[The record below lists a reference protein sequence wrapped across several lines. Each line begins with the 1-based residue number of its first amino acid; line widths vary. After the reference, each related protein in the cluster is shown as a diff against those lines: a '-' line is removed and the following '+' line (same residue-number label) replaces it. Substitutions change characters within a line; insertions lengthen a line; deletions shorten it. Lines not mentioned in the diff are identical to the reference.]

1 MSELI
6 SVIIPVYNIEKYIAN
21 CLESVVSQTYNNIE
35 VIVID
40 DGSNDKQVKFVIYMH
55 QNIDLYRFIISKIPV
70 YLLRVIMD

>member
-6 SVIIPVYNIEKYIAN
+6 SIIIPVYNIEKYIAN

-40 DGSNDKQVKFVIYMH
+40 DGSNDKTEKFVIYMH
-55 QNIDLYRFIISKIPV
+55 QNIDSYRFIISKIPV

>member
-21 CLESVVSQTYNNIE
+21 CLESVVSQTYDNIE

-40 DGSNDKQVKFVIYMH
+40 DGSTDKTGKYVIYMH
-55 QNIDLYRFIISKIPV
+55 QNIDSYKFIISKIPV
-70 YLLRVIMD
+70 YLLHVIMD

>member
-6 SVIIPVYNIEKYIAN
+6 SIIIPVYNIEKYIAN

-40 DGSNDKQVKFVIYMH
+40 DGSNDKTGEICD
-55 QNIDLYRFIISKIPV
+55 I
-70 YLLRVIMD
+70 

>member
-6 SVIIPVYNIEKYIAN
+6 SIIIPVYNIEKYIAN

-40 DGSNDKQVKFVIYMH
+40 DGSNDKTGEIWAQLHKSVAI
-55 QNIDLYRFIISKIPV
+55 
-70 YLLRVIMD
+70 